1 MSEYRL
7 VEVALWLGKN
17 ERTIRRWCIAGRV
30 GGAFQTLGGHWRICA
45 THPRKVKIK
54 KDGFETRN
62 RGSVKGLA
70 DSWARVSVY
79 HSKGHGRAYMLA
91 VAAIADQ
98 SDALRN
104 LGFDP
109 NLHERLLALI
119 DKVPSKKA
127 FGEAVKAAMYILAI
141 KRNDSGA
148 RGIAGLANALGIKRG
163 TFVNYYGS
171 LMPHDLEE
179 QAARVAGLGSGE

>member
-1 MSEYRL
+1 MSEYRIS
-7 VEVALWLGKN
+7 EVARWLCKD
-17 ERTIRRWCIAGRV
+17 ERTIRRWCIVGRV
-30 GGAFQTLGGHWRICA
+30 GGAFQTAGGHWRICA
-45 THPRKVKIK
+45 SHPRKAKIK

-70 DSWARVSVY
+70 DSMARVSAY
-79 HSKGHGRAYMLA
+79 HSKGRGRAYMLA
-91 VAAIADQ
+91 VATIADQ

-119 DKVPSKKA
+119 DKRPSKKA